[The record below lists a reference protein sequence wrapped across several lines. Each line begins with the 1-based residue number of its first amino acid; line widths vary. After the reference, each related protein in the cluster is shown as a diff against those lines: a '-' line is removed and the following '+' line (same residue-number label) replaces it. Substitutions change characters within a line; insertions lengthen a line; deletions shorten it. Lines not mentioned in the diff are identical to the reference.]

1 MKNKN
6 LHNTLA
12 AFSIS
17 ILLALSLAGWAEE
30 SAVTPQAKALE
41 NPQTAAHLNKARQ
54 ISKEKQQ
61 QLVKQAVEVVMETEN
76 ALTALNEKKS
86 KEAYRRLNNVS
97 AKLRNLLAKDSQ
109 LKLVPVSFQEQT
121 FLFEGGPDKVKET
134 VNKATDLI
142 KEQRIQQA
150 KQLLDSLTSE
160 IRINVVELPLGE
172 YPAAIDKATSLIS
185 EGNETE
191 AKNILGEVLDK
202 LVTHLEIYPL
212 PVLAAETDL
221 TEAFE
226 LEHKADLKK
235 PEDKAAILAL
245 ADKAQSQL
253 KLAEVLGYGEKKD
266 YEVLYEGI
274 KALKDTLHTDKF
286 AIEWEKVKTALGQLK
301 EKVIHPLKN
310 ELKP

>member
-1 MKNKN
+1 MKKKYSHKA
-6 LHNTLA
+6 LS
-12 AFSIS
+12 AFSMA
-17 ILLALSLAGWAEE
+17 ILVALTSVGWAEE
-30 SAVTPQAKALE
+30 SAVTAPAKVPE
-41 NPQTAAHLNKARQ
+41 NPQTVAHLNKARQ

-86 KEAYRRLNNVS
+86 KEAFRRLNNVS

-121 FLFEGGPDKVKET
+121 FIFEGGPDKVKET
-134 VNKATDLI
+134 VSKASDLI

-172 YPAAIDKATSLIS
+172 YPAAIDKASSLIS
-185 EGNETE
+185 DGNDTE

-226 LEHKADLKK
+226 LEHKSDLKK
-235 PEDKAAILAL
+235 PEDKAAILEL
-245 ADKAQSQL
+245 ADKAQNQL
-253 KLAEVLGYGEKKD
+253 KLAEALGYGEKKD

-274 KALKDTLHTDKF
+274 QALRDTLHTDKF
-286 AIEWEKVKTALGQLK
+286 AAEWEKVKTALTQLK
-301 EKVIHPLKN
+301 EKVIHPLK
-310 ELKP
+310 